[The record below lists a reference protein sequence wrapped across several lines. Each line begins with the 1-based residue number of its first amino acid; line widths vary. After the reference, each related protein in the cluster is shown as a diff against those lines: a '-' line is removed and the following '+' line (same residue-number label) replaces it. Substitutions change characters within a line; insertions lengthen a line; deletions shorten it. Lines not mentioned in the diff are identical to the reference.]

1 MPLLPSRPSPLRPH
15 PLCPDCG
22 YDVADQVERG
32 RLRCP
37 ECGAQFDRD
46 EVRWQRRPDD
56 WSPLHG
62 FLRVGVLL
70 GLRSLAF
77 VPVWAGLLW
86 LAGPWIAFRWFTSL
100 FVLAILGLV
109 VGLVY
114 GRGVDERAGFVSG
127 VLTAFASLCCLV
139 ALAVGATI
147 ASALGRMPAEA
158 VSMAIGAPW
167 MAATVII
174 IRITMLD
181 D

>member
-46 EVRWQRRPDD
+46 EVDWERRPGD
-56 WSPLHG
+56 WSPLQG

-77 VPVWAGLLW
+77 VPVWAGFLL
-86 LAGPWIAFRWFTSL
+86 LAGPWIAFRLFMSF

-114 GRGVDERAGFVSG
+114 GWGVDERAGFVSG

-139 ALAVGATI
+139 ALAVGAHDRLR
-147 ASALGRMPAEA
+147 AGPGAGGSGVHGHRCA
-158 VSMAIGAPW
+158 VDGGNGHHHPGHDA
-167 MAATVII
+167 
-174 IRITMLD
+174 R
-181 D
+181 